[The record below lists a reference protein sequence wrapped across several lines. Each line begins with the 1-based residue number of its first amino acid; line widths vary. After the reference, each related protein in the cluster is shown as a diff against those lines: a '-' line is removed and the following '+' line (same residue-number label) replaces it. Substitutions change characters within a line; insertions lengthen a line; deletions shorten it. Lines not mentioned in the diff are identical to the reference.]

1 MKGMTMAVFRRSA
14 HAALPLVLAVFS
26 GCFGGSDF
34 GTAGDGTLNATLES
48 IRSDGGVPA
57 VGALLFHQGRVIET
71 GAAGLRA
78 TGHDEAVTVNDQ
90 WHLGSLTK
98 AMTATL
104 AAVLVEA
111 GTLSWDLTVG
121 DVFPDLLSSMRAE
134 YVDVRLDELLYHTS
148 GLPND
153 VFSGTP
159 IWPTLRTSTDPL
171 PVQRRQW
178 ASEMLTLAPEAPRGT
193 YLYTNGG
200 YIVAGAMIEEIT
212 GETWEALMQREVF
225 DALGMTS
232 TGFGP
237 PGTSITAPDQ
247 PWGHLGIDGGW
258 TVFPP
263 TPAADNPAALG
274 PAGTVHTTF
283 QDYALYMAAHLAGAR
298 GTGGL
303 VSAET
308 FAKLHTAA
316 PGTSYSMGWGIS
328 QPGWANGSAI
338 DHDGSNTVWYA
349 TVWIAPQRDMGMLA
363 VTNAGGDRG
372 DRATDA
378 IVQALITRFEKAF
391 GN

>member
-1 MKGMTMAVFRRSA
+1 MGVFPRNA
-14 HAALPLVLAVFS
+14 NAAIPVILAGLL
-26 GCFGGSDF
+26 GCFGGTDF
-34 GTAGDGTLNATLES
+34 GIAGDGTFNSTLES
-48 IRSDGGVPA
+48 IRNDVDIPA
-57 VGALLFHQGRVIET
+57 VGALLVYQGRVIES
-71 GAAGLRA
+71 GVAGLRA
-78 TGHDEAVTVNDQ
+78 SGRDEQVTVNDQ

-111 GTLSWDLTVG
+111 GTLSWDMTVG
-121 DVFPDLLSSMRAE
+121 DVFPDLVSSMRAE
-134 YVDVRLDELLYHTS
+134 YINVRLDELIYHTS

-178 ASEMLTLAPEAPRGT
+178 ASEILELAPEVARGT
-193 YLYTNGG
+193 HLYTNGG
-200 YIVAGAMIEEIT
+200 YIVAGTMMEEIT

-237 PGTSITAPDQ
+237 PGTSTTTPDQ
-247 PWGHLGIDGGW
+247 PWGHIAMGSGW
-258 TVFPP
+258 TALPP
-263 TPAADNPAALG
+263 TVAADNPAAIG
-274 PAGTVHTTF
+274 PAGTVHSTF
-283 QDYALYMAAHLAGAR
+283 QDYALFMAAHSAGAR

-316 PGTSYSMGWGIS
+316 PGTNYSLGWSIS
-328 QPGWANGSAI
+328 QPGWANGSAL
-338 DHDGSNTVWYA
+338 DHNGSNKVWFA

-363 VTNAGGDRG
+363 VTNAGGDEG
-372 DRATDA
+372 DRATDE
-378 IVQALITRFEKAF
+378 IVEALIARFEEVF